1 MAALNE
7 LVFLAA
13 IHSAMHTAL
22 KSSQL
27 ADYFPLKVAKGM
39 QGDLDWNKTLWQSM
53 GLCAKMET
61 LCMYMTPH

>member
-39 QGDLDWNKTLWQSM
+39 
-53 GLCAKMET
+53 
-61 LCMYMTPH
+61 